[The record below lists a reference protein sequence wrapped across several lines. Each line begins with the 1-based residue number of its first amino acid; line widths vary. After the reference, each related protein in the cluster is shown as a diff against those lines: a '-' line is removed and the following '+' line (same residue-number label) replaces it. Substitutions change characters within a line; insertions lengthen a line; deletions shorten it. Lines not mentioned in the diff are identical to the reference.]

1 MKKILFILLSLILF
15 SACSNSETPV
25 TKETVQQLNRIDFP
39 EQLSEND
46 VNYNLFKD
54 YSNYLA
60 NDFTGSYTSVD
71 DLQVFFDENYS
82 EKKAKV
88 VCHEHVVD
96 YPDFHYVTV
105 QSNGNYYL
113 VFVNTEYDPP
123 RTIVYPFGA
132 HNPCG
137 QVSAY
142 LP

>member
-1 MKKILFILLSLILF
+1 MKKILFILLSLFLLT
-15 SACSNSETPV
+15 SCSTEV
-25 TKETVQQLNRIDFP
+25 EQKENPELLNRVDLVEITESD
-39 EQLSEND
+39 E
-46 VNYNLFKD
+46 
-54 YSNYLA
+54 NYLA
-60 NDFTGSYTSVD
+60 LKAYSDYLSNDFTGSFTSEA

-82 EKKAKV
+82 EEKKPKV
-88 VCHEHVVD
+88 VCHEHIVD

-137 QVSAY
+137 QVSSY